1 MMSGV
6 PIARV
11 SARSYRF
18 PSDTPEADGTADWDS
33 TTMVLV
39 EIEAGGEVGIGYSYA
54 ASAAASVVNDLL
66 RKVLTGRDAF
76 AIHALW
82 ATMADAVLN
91 IGRRGVS
98 ACAISAA

>member
-11 SARSYRF
+11 SARSYRV
-18 PSDTPEADGTADWDS
+18 PTDTPEADGNAVWDS

-54 ASAAASVVNDLL
+54 ARAAASVVNDVLQ
-66 RKVLTGRDAF
+66 KVLTGRDAF

-82 ATMADAVLN
+82 ASMAHAVRN
-91 IGRRGVS
+91 IGSRGLS
-98 ACAISAA
+98 ACAIS